1 MVRRTVAYALAY
13 ALAILIGRL
22 IVLPETNLALFW
34 PAAGVGALWAMV
46 TPRRRELVVVG
57 GAIWVLATVGLG
69 LTGIAWDAAA
79 VLGVANVAN
88 SVGTAFGYSWLT
100 SRSSAEPVEW
110 HGGGSAPMRRLGDVG
125 RFALAAAVAT
135 VASGVIGMAGL
146 TVGDIPVTGQT
157 ALGWVLRNGAAIIII
172 AGTGLAMRGQ
182 SEIVNRRHLIE
193 AVPVLLV
200 SLAVLWLVFGPGRT
214 ISLSFLPLAVLVWGG
229 LRLPVPLA
237 ALQGATTAVVT
248 LGLVVVTSG
257 SPFGDVSDVAG
268 QALTLQAFMMLATLL
283 SLVLSTVQWERD
295 RLVSEAAAAGLT
307 SRRQA
312 EDLRVITETIPD
324 ALIVMDREG
333 KVLLHNDAARR
344 WLAPSS
350 DGDGELTSL
359 ASPPRRRRDGRALPK
374 RERPSLRALDGETVR
389 GLVVEADDLSSGMPR
404 LVSVDAVPLRDSIT
418 GLPDRALLVLRDVTD
433 ENRRLDDVEAAHA
446 RTERLIADAPHG
458 VAVLDMRGRILQV
471 NSSLAAITGQTV
483 EALVGRSFD
492 DLAPDNRDE
501 IAEHLHR
508 AVLIPGSRVVG
519 EWTVPGPGL
528 DEVHVA
534 LTSRVISAQDGAD
547 DVILVNVVDLSERRR
562 YEQRLA
568 HLADHD
574 VLTGLP
580 NRRRFEAALAEHLDL
595 CARSGPRGALLL
607 LDLDHFKEVNDTMGH
622 DAGDELIVSVAGVLR
637 QSLRDT
643 DLVARLGGDEFA
655 ILLPAAD
662 REGAERV
669 ATVVVEA
676 VRANN
681 RTLEGVNRR
690 VTASIGVVT
699 FAGAHERA
707 EDVLALADM
716 LMYDAKDAGRDR
728 FTVLDDSTSVQPR
741 SGARMEW
748 KARIEAALENDE
760 FELYLQPL
768 LHLDTGRVTSAEALI
783 RLVDRDVPVSPGA
796 FIGVAE
802 RAGLAPAVDAWVV
815 RHGIALL
822 GRLLEV
828 DPAMRLSVNLSAHSI
843 GDPAIALTIEH
854 SLHEHGVDPHRLT
867 VEVTETAAVAD
878 VEAARGFAEP
888 LRALG
893 IEFSLDDFGAG
904 YGSFYYLK
912 HLSFDTIKID
922 GEFVKG
928 AHDSAVDRAIL
939 RSVIGIAR
947 ALGKRTVAEFVTD
960 EGALS
965 VVRELGVDYA
975 QGYLIGEPV
984 PFDQFVSTHLVGD
997 RGLWIGLPPVEEDSH
1012 SHPAPGARL
1021 SRAASAGRHAV
1032 RMVGA
1037 AESG

>member
-1 MVRRTVAYALAY
+1 MGRMVAYAVAYALA
-13 ALAILIGRL
+13 IVVGRL

-34 PAAGVGALWAMV
+34 PAAGVGALWALV
-46 TPRRRELVVVG
+46 TPSRRQLAVVAA
-57 GAIWVLATVGLG
+57 AIWVLSTAGLA
-69 LTGIAWDAAA
+69 LTGIPADAAV
-79 VLGVANVAN
+79 VLGLANVAN
-88 SVGTAFGYSWLT
+88 SVGTAVGYTWLT
-100 SRSSAEPVEW
+100 AQSTAEPVEW
-110 HGGGSAPMRRLGDVG
+110 HGGGAAPLRRLSDVG
-125 RFALAAAVAT
+125 RFTLAAT
-135 VASGVIGMAGL
+135 VATLVSGVIGMAGL
-146 TVGDIPVTGQT
+146 VVGDTAVTGQT
-157 ALGWVLRNGAAIIII
+157 AAGWVLRNGAAIVII

-182 SEIVNRRHLIE
+182 AEIVSRRHLVE

-200 SLAVLWLVFGPGRT
+200 SLVVLWLVFGPGRT

-248 LGLVVVTSG
+248 LCLVVVTSG
-257 SPFGDVSDVAG
+257 SPFGDVGDIAG

-295 RLVSEAAAAGLT
+295 ALVSEAAAVGLR

-344 WLAPSS
+344 WLAPSR
-350 DGDGELTSL
+350 DDEDELDAL
-359 ASPPRRRRDGRALPK
+359 ASPPRRRRDGRVLPK
-374 RERPSLRALDGETVR
+374 RERPSRRALDGETVR
-389 GLVVEADDLSSGMPR
+389 GLVVEADDLGTGLPR
-404 LVSVDAVPLRDSIT
+404 LVSVDAVPLHDSVT
-418 GLPDRALLVLRDVTD
+418 DEPDRALLVLRDVTD

-471 NSSLAAITGQTV
+471 NSSLAAITGRTV
-483 EALVGRSFD
+483 DSLVGRSFD

-508 AVLIPGSRVVG
+508 AVAVPGSRVVG
-519 EWTVPGPGL
+519 EWTVPGPGRE
-528 DEVHVA
+528 EVHVA
-534 LTSRVISAQDGAD
+534 LTSRVISAQDGED
-547 DVILVNVVDLSERRR
+547 EVILVNVVDLSERRR

-580 NRRRFEAALAEHLDL
+580 NRRRFDAALAEHLDL

-607 LDLDHFKEVNDTMGH
+607 LDLDHFKEVNDTRGH
-622 DAGDELIVSVAGVLR
+622 DAGDELIVSTAAVLR
-637 QSLRDT
+637 GSLREK

-655 ILLPAAD
+655 ILLPDAD
-662 REGAERV
+662 REAAEKVADAVVERV
-669 ATVVVEA
+669 RT
-676 VRANN
+676 NS

-699 FAGAHERA
+699 FAGATERA

-748 KARIEAALENDE
+748 KARIEAALENDD

-768 LHLDTGRVTSAEALI
+768 LHLDSGRVTSAEALI

-802 RAGLAPAVDAWVV
+802 RAGLAPAVDDWVI
-815 RHGIALL
+815 RHGVALL
-822 GRLLEV
+822 GRLLEI
-828 DPAMRLSVNLSAHSI
+828 DPAMRLAVNLSAHSI
-843 GDPAIALTIEH
+843 GDPAIGLTLERT
-854 SLHEHGVDPHRLT
+854 LREHGVDPSRLT

-878 VEAARGFAEP
+878 VEAARTFAEP

-893 IEFSLDDFGAG
+893 VEFALDDFGAG

-947 ALGKRTVAEFVTD
+947 ALGKKTVAEFVTD

-965 VVRELGVDYA
+965 VVRELGVDFA
-975 QGYLIGEPV
+975 QGYLIGQPV
-984 PFDQFVSTHLVGD
+984 PFDTFVATHLVGD
-997 RGLWIGLPPVEEDSH
+997 RGLWLGLPAVEDDDR
-1012 SHPAPGARL
+1012 PRTVL
-1021 SRAASAGRHAV
+1021 TAG
-1032 RMVGA
+1032 
-1037 AESG
+1037 

>member
-1 MVRRTVAYALAY
+1 MVARTVAYVVAYALA
-13 ALAILIGRL
+13 IVVGRL
-22 IVLPETNLALFW
+22 TVLPETGLALFW
-34 PAAGVGALWAMV
+34 PAAGVAAMWALGV
-46 TPRRRELVVVG
+46 SRRRDLTVVG
-57 GAIWVLATVGLG
+57 VLVWLMASLG
-69 LTGIAWDAAA
+69 NSLTGIHPGAAL
-79 VLGVANVAN
+79 VIGLANVVGA
-88 SVGTAFGYSWLT
+88 VGTALVYAWLRAQST
-100 SRSSAEPVEW
+100 SEPVEW
-110 HGGGSAPMRRLGDVG
+110 QGSGAPPLRRLADVG
-125 RFALAAAVAT
+125 RFSLAAAAAT
-135 VASGVIGMAGL
+135 VVSAGVGMVGL
-146 TVGDIPVTGQT
+146 ALGDTPVTGAT
-157 ALGWVLRNGAAIIII
+157 TLGWILRNGAAIVVI
-172 AGTGLAMRGQ
+172 AGSGLAMRG
-182 SEIVNRRHLIE
+182 EAREVTRRHVVE

-200 SLAVLWLVFGPGRT
+200 TLAVLWLVFGPGRT
-214 ISLSFLPLAVLVWGG
+214 VSLSFLPLAVLVWGG

-248 LGLVVVTSG
+248 LALVLATAG
-257 SPFGDVSDVAG
+257 RPFGDLGDVAG

-295 RLVSEAAAAGLT
+295 ALVSDAAASGLLA
-307 SRRQA
+307 RRQA

-324 ALIVMDREG
+324 ALIVIDG
-333 KVLLHNDAARR
+333 AGTVLLHNHAARR
-344 WLAPSS
+344 WLLPSTDS
-350 DGDGELTSL
+350 PGELDATT
-359 ASPPRRRRDGRALPK
+359 SPPRRRGDGRVLPK
-374 RERPSLRALDGETVR
+374 RERPSRRALAGETVR
-389 GLVVEADDLSSGMPR
+389 GLVVEADDLGTGQPR
-404 LVSVDAVPLRDSIT
+404 LVSVDAVPLHDNLT
-418 GLPDRALLVLRDVTD
+418 DEPDRALLVLRDVTD

-471 NSSLAAITGQTV
+471 NSSLASLTGRTV
-483 EALVGRSFD
+483 DALVGRSFD
-492 DLAPDNRDE
+492 DLAPENRDE
-501 IAEHLHR
+501 IGEHLHR
-508 AVLIPGSRVVG
+508 AVAVPGSRVVG
-519 EWTVPGPGL
+519 EWTIPGPGRE
-528 DEVHVA
+528 DVHVA
-534 LTSRVISAQDGAD
+534 LTSRVISAQDGED
-547 DVILVNVVDLSERRR
+547 EVILVNVVDLSERRR

-580 NRRRFEAALAEHLDL
+580 NRRRFDAALAEHLDL

-607 LDLDHFKEVNDTMGH
+607 LDLDHFKEVNDTRGH
-622 DAGDELIVSVAGVLR
+622 DAGDELIVSTAGVLR
-637 QSLRDT
+637 GSLRET

-655 ILLPAAD
+655 ILLPTAD

-669 ATVVVEA
+669 ADVVVER
-676 VRANN
+676 VRANS

-748 KARIEAALENDE
+748 KARIEAALENDQ

-802 RAGLAPAVDAWVV
+802 RAGLAPAVDDWVV
-815 RHGIALL
+815 RHGIELL
-822 GRLLEV
+822 GRLVEV
-828 DPAMRLSVNLSAHSI
+828 DPAMRLAVNLSAHSI
-843 GDPAIALTIEH
+843 GDPAIALTLER
-854 SLHEHGVDPHRLT
+854 SLREHGVDPSRLT

-878 VEAARGFAEP
+878 VEAARSFAEP

-893 IEFSLDDFGAG
+893 VEFSLDDFGAG

-928 AHDSAVDRAIL
+928 AHESAVDRAIL

-947 ALGKRTVAEFVTD
+947 ALGKKTVAEFVTD

-975 QGYLIGEPV
+975 QGYLIGQPV
-984 PFDQFVSTHLVGD
+984 PFETFVSTHLVGD
-997 RGLWIGLPPVEEDSH
+997 RGMWLGLPAVEDDDR
-1012 SHPAPGARL
+1012 PRAL
-1021 SRAASAGRHAV
+1021 SLG
-1032 RMVGA
+1032 
-1037 AESG
+1037 

>member
-1 MVRRTVAYALAY
+1 VAYAVAYALA
-13 ALAILIGRL
+13 IVIGRL
-22 IVLPETNLALFW
+22 IVLPETELALFW
-34 PAAGVGALWAMV
+34 PAAGVGALWALV
-46 TPRRRELVVVG
+46 TPRRRDLVLVSAG
-57 GAIWVLATVGLG
+57 IWLMSTVGLA
-69 LTGIAWDAAA
+69 LTGLPRDTAI
-79 VLGVANVAN
+79 VLGVANIVN
-88 SVGTAFGYSWLT
+88 SVGTAVAYRWLT
-100 SRSSAEPVEW
+100 ARSSVEVVVPA
-110 HGGGSAPMRRLGDVG
+110 GGGAAPIRRLADVG
-125 RFALAAAVAT
+125 RFFLAASVAT
-135 VASGVIGMAGL
+135 VLSAGVGMVAL
-146 TVGDIPVTGQT
+146 AVGDLPVTGQT
-157 ALGWVLRNGAAIIII
+157 ALGWVLRNGAAIVII
-172 AGTGLAMRGQ
+172 AGTGLAVRGAG
-182 SEIVNRRHLIE
+182 EMVNRRHLVE
-193 AVPVLLV
+193 AVPVLVASLV
-200 SLAVLWLVFGPGRT
+200 VLWLVFGPGRT

-229 LRLPVPLA
+229 LRLPIPLA
-237 ALQGATTAVVT
+237 VLQGSATAVVT
-248 LGLVVVTSG
+248 LGLVVAVEG
-257 SPFGDVSDVAG
+257 SPFGDISDVAG
-268 QALTLQAFMMLATLL
+268 QVLTLQAFMMLATLL

-295 RLVSEAAAAGLT
+295 RLVTDAAAAGLL

-324 ALIVMDREG
+324 ALIVMDSDG
-333 KVLLHNDAARR
+333 TVLLHNHAARR
-344 WLAPSS
+344 WLAASPDSGGTL
-350 DGDGELTSL
+350 DAL
-359 ASPPRRRRDGRALPK
+359 ATPPRRRRDGRVLAK
-374 RERPSLRALDGETVR
+374 RERPSRRALAGETVR
-389 GLVVEADDLSSGMPR
+389 GLVVEADDLSTGQPR
-404 LVSVDAVPLRDSIT
+404 LVSVDAVPLHDSIT
-418 GLPDRALLVLRDVTD
+418 NEPDRALLVLRDVTD

-471 NSSLAAITGQTV
+471 NSSLASLTGRTV
-483 EALVGRSFD
+483 DELVGHSFD
-492 DLAPDNRDE
+492 DLAPDEREE
-501 IAEHLHR
+501 IHEHLHR
-508 AVLIPGSRVVG
+508 AVTVPGSRVVG
-519 EWTVPGPGL
+519 EWTIPGPGRE
-528 DEVHVA
+528 DVHVA
-534 LTSRVISAQDGAD
+534 LTSRVISAQDGED
-547 DVILVNVVDLSERRR
+547 EVILVNVVDLSERRR

-580 NRRRFEAALAEHLDL
+580 NRRRFDAALAEHLDL

-607 LDLDHFKEVNDTMGH
+607 LDLDHFKEVNDTRGH
-622 DAGDELIVSVAGVLR
+622 DAGDELIVSTAAVLR
-637 QSLRDT
+637 GSLRES
-643 DLVARLGGDEFA
+643 DLVARIGGDEFA
-655 ILLPAAD
+655 ILLPDAD

-669 ATVVVEA
+669 AHVVVES
-676 VRANN
+676 VRANS

-699 FAGAHERA
+699 FAGANERA

-748 KARIEAALENDE
+748 KARIEAALENDD

-802 RAGLAPAVDAWVV
+802 RAGLAPAVDDWVV
-815 RHGIALL
+815 RHGVEVLR
-822 GRLLEV
+822 RLLEI
-828 DPAMRLSVNLSAHSI
+828 DPAMRLAVNLSAHSI
-843 GDPAIALTIEH
+843 GDAAIAQTLERT
-854 SLHEHGVDPHRLT
+854 LRDRGVDPSRLT
-867 VEVTETAAVAD
+867 VEITETAAVAD
-878 VEAARGFAEP
+878 VEAARSFAEP

-893 IEFSLDDFGAG
+893 VEFALDDFGAG

-928 AHDSAVDRAIL
+928 AADSAVDRAIL

-984 PFDQFVSTHLVGD
+984 PFEKFVATHLVGD
-997 RGLWIGLPPVEEDSH
+997 RGMWLGLPAVEDDDRPR
-1012 SHPAPGARL
+1012 PAL
-1021 SRAASAGRHAV
+1021 TSR
-1032 RMVGA
+1032 
-1037 AESG
+1037 